1 MVLGNKIKLNMKE
14 KVLLSIIFALCSYYS
29 CGSNPNRIAWIE
41 ERFVNSIINDG
52 IIHNEFLFPVE
63 GFVCIHDKLYIQ
75 TYGGELNR
83 IQFKKTD
90 DGYMITNFEYL
101 INLQIWPEWLV
112 EKYSKSQI
120 FYNIEGDKITINIK
134 GPHINEEYCY
144 ISNIGGS
151 KYGSILEIKGWLLDL
166 LLANGAEPWPKE
178 ER

>member
-1 MVLGNKIKLNMKE
+1 MKE
-14 KVLLSIIFALCSYYS
+14 KLLLSIIFALCSYYS

-41 ERFVNSIINDG
+41 ERFANSIINNG

-120 FYNIEGDKITINIK
+120 LYNIEGDKITINIK
-134 GPHINEEYCY
+134 GPFGRTRIFPWLTSTDPHDC
-144 ISNIGGS
+144 ISKDHGVGS
-151 KYGSILEIKGWLLDL
+151 TDHFSD
-166 LLANGAEPWPKE
+166 
-178 ER
+178 